1 MKLGCVMVPA
11 KRATPYLIA
20 VHVTTESMCGGS
32 LLLLLEKTCS
42 STLCSSIHSL
52 IRTVVVFYRT
62 VVDNCFIV

>member
-32 LLLLLEKTCS
+32 LLLLLEKKRVLPLCVQVY
-42 STLCSSIHSL
+42 TL
-52 IRTVVVFYRT
+52 
-62 VVDNCFIV
+62 